1 VQRLPDTLEELERG
15 ARALQEIP
23 QETAPPRS
31 DRVARLIGLSALGLA
46 AATILYR
53 FL

>member
-1 VQRLPDTLEELERG
+1 LPDTLEELERG
-15 ARALQEIP
+15 ARALQERP
-23 QETAPPRS
+23 QETAPPRG